1 MALPALQ
8 QTEPAPGR
16 SDDVGDA
23 LSRATSHDLV
33 FAVVGHA
40 GAGASWVA
48 QAMTEGLRSHSYEP
62 VSVKLSKLI
71 ADAAFRIDP
80 ARWSDLNTLPS
91 PSVQRTMRLQEA
103 GNWLREQHGGTFTA
117 ALAIKHMHDRRALA
131 SSDTHLAFLIDS
143 IKNPVEVDALRKV
156 YGRSFYTVSVVCGP
170 DLRMSRLRS
179 KYKADQADVPELMR
193 RDEAQEPGFGQH
205 VRKTLQVGDFFVNN
219 EAVVPPGGPGP
230 LDQALA
236 RFLQIVFGT
245 EVVRPTRD
253 ERGMYA
259 AWTASLRSSCLSRQV
274 GAAIL
279 SPDGQ
284 LIATGTNDVPR
295 YGGGVYEESESGNAN
310 DCRCFCYPKPDD
322 GETVGFCRNDKAKH
336 EILAEAIKELR
347 EAKVVAP
354 NALDEDIARAL
365 QQTPLNDLI
374 EFSRAVHAEMDAI
387 FSLARSGAASTRR
400 GTLYCTT
407 YPCHSCARHI
417 VAAGIRDVVYIEPYL
432 KSRAVELHDDTIRES
447 TAPPPDDSSHVHLR
461 LFTGVAPRRYSALF
475 EKRTELKEDGRLR
488 LRAESDALHTDPIFT
503 KSHLEFEQL
512 IAKHVEAATG
522 GSAP

>member
-1 MALPALQ
+1 MALPVLQ
-8 QTEPAPGR
+8 QAESAPAP
-16 SDDVGDA
+16 SDSIGDA
-23 LSRATSHDLV
+23 LSKATSHDLV

-48 QAMTEGLRSHSYEP
+48 QALADGLRSHHYEP
-62 VSVKLSKLI
+62 VIVKLSKLI
-71 ADAAFRIDP
+71 ADAATLIDST
-80 ARWSDLNTLPS
+80 RWTDLVTLPS
-91 PSVQRTMRLQEA
+91 PSAKRTMRLQEA
-103 GNWLREQHGGTFTA
+103 GNWLREQYGGTFTA
-117 ALAIKHMHDRRALA
+117 ALAIKYMYDQRQRVGV
-131 SSDTHLAFLIDS
+131 DTRLAFLIDS

-170 DLRMSRLRS
+170 ELRRSRLRS
-179 KYKADQADVPELMR
+179 KYKTDQADVPELMR
-193 RDEAQEPGFGQH
+193 RDEAQRPGFGQH
-205 VRKTLQVGDFFVNN
+205 VRKTLQAGDFFVNN
-219 EAVVPPGGPGP
+219 EAVVSAGGPGP
-230 LDQALA
+230 LDQSLA

-259 AWTASLRSSCLSRQV
+259 AWTASLRSSCISRQV

-295 YGGGVYEESESGNAN
+295 YGGGVYEESETGDTN
-310 DCRCFCYPKPDD
+310 DHRCFCYPKPADD
-322 GETVGFCRNDKAKH
+322 EPSGFCRNDKVKKA
-336 EILAEAIKELR
+336 ILAEAIKKLR
-347 EAKVVAP
+347 EAGVLAAKAS
-354 NALDEDIARAL
+354 DDDIASAL

-387 FSLARSGAASTRR
+387 VSLARSGAASTRE

-432 KSRAVELHDDTIRES
+432 KSRAVELHDDTIVES
-447 TAPPPDDSSHVHLR
+447 TVPPERDSSHVHLR
-461 LFTGVAPRRYSALF
+461 LFTGVAPRRYSVLF
-475 EKRTELKEDGRLR
+475 EKRTELKKDGRLH
-488 LRAESDALHTDPIFT
+488 LCVESDALHTDPIFT

-512 IAKHVEAATG
+512 IAKHVETTTG
-522 GSAP
+522 ESTS